1 MGQFVQEPVITIVI
15 PVYNGASHISKCYSS
30 LCRQTLQQWQAIFV
44 NDGSQDESLSI
55 LQDLQTKDTRLCI
68 IDKKNEGVAVARYV
82 GIKDADSEYI
92 TFLDIDDTLPIMA
105 LENFMNGFD
114 KHDIDIVAGGLS
126 LVDPTGEILNKIK
139 YRDCTYS
146 RDEGLDRLCDGRI
159 RWQLCGKAFRKE
171 LFEGV
176 ITPEGIRCGEDMAV
190 CIQLCAKARKLR
202 TIAAL
207 VYDYVQ
213 IPTSATHANAK
224 KIANDSM
231 SAALF
236 VTQILNNHLNKTNQ
250 DCISLLNASSALRS
264 GINLNNSLLQSIFK
278 NNFSIKALRRF
289 PVHKTLSLLLAK
301 YLNFNIARLF

>member
-224 KIANDSM
+224 K
-231 SAALF
+231 
-236 VTQILNNHLNKTNQ
+236 
-250 DCISLLNASSALRS
+250 
-264 GINLNNSLLQSIFK
+264 NSE
-278 NNFSIKALRRF
+278 
-289 PVHKTLSLLLAK
+289 
-301 YLNFNIARLF
+301 